1 MHDREGETYY
11 TDVFTGEKKATS
23 MWMRHIGGHNRW
35 KDSSSQLNTQ
45 SNRYVVQLG
54 GSIAQWTDG
63 QDRLQLG
70 IMAGY
75 GNEKNSTTSS
85 LSGYKSK
92 GAINGYSTGLY
103 GTWQQND
110 GNDNGAYVDTWIQY
124 GWFNNTVNGEKLA
137 AESWKS
143 RGFTGSVEAGYTF
156 KAGEFIGSQGSHYD
170 WYIQPQSQIT
180 WMNVRASEHTEKNGT
195 KVQLSGDGNIQSRL
209 GVRTYL
215 KGKSASDDNKAH
227 QFEPF
232 VEVNWIH
239 NTRSWGVKMDNTA
252 LSQDGATNIAEVKTG
267 VQGKLSDNLNV
278 WGNVGVQAGDKG
290 YSDAQAMLGIKYIF

>member
-1 MHDREGETYY
+1 
-11 TDVFTGEKKATS
+11 
-23 MWMRHIGGHNRW
+23 
-35 KDSSSQLNTQ
+35 
-45 SNRYVVQLG
+45 
-54 GSIAQWTDG
+54 
-63 QDRLQLG
+63 
-70 IMAGY
+70 
-75 GNEKNSTTSS
+75 
-85 LSGYKSK
+85 
-92 GAINGYSTGLY
+92 
-103 GTWQQND
+103 
-110 GNDNGAYVDTWIQY
+110 
-124 GWFNNTVNGEKLA
+124 
-137 AESWKS
+137 
-143 RGFTGSVEAGYTF
+143 
-156 KAGEFIGSQGSHYD
+156 
-170 WYIQPQSQIT
+170 
-180 WMNVRASEHTEKNGT
+180 MNVRASEHTEKNGT

-290 YSDAQAMLGIKYIF
+290 YSDARQCWVLNIYSNHTVAGGDLLPPQGCHNEFCNEIFCC

>member
-1 MHDREGETYY
+1 
-11 TDVFTGEKKATS
+11 
-23 MWMRHIGGHNRW
+23 
-35 KDSSSQLNTQ
+35 
-45 SNRYVVQLG
+45 
-54 GSIAQWTDG
+54 
-63 QDRLQLG
+63 
-70 IMAGY
+70 
-75 GNEKNSTTSS
+75 
-85 LSGYKSK
+85 
-92 GAINGYSTGLY
+92 
-103 GTWQQND
+103 
-110 GNDNGAYVDTWIQY
+110 
-124 GWFNNTVNGEKLA
+124 
-137 AESWKS
+137 
-143 RGFTGSVEAGYTF
+143 
-156 KAGEFIGSQGSHYD
+156 GSHYD

>member
-75 GNEKNSTTSS
+75 GNEKSSTTSS

-110 GNDNGAYVDTWIQY
+110 GNDNGAYVDTGSSTDGLIIPLMVKNWLRSLEIPWIY
-124 GWFNNTVNGEKLA
+124 RF
-137 AESWKS
+137 S
-143 RGFTGSVEAGYTF
+143 GSG
-156 KAGEFIGSQGSHYD
+156 
-170 WYIQPQSQIT
+170 
-180 WMNVRASEHTEKNGT
+180 
-195 KVQLSGDGNIQSRL
+195 L
-209 GVRTYL
+209 YL
-215 KGKSASDDNKAH
+215 
-227 QFEPF
+227 
-232 VEVNWIH
+232 
-239 NTRSWGVKMDNTA
+239 
-252 LSQDGATNIAEVKTG
+252 
-267 VQGKLSDNLNV
+267 
-278 WGNVGVQAGDKG
+278 
-290 YSDAQAMLGIKYIF
+290 